1 MMRIGR
7 RVLLA
12 SLAAV
17 AAAWSFRR
25 VPSAPT
31 VGRIEPPPP
40 VGPTPRYVNIFNRVG
55 RSYEVV
61 PLDEDGRLP
70 ERFRHLEPYLLDRR
84 SPSRDP

>member
-1 MMRIGR
+1 MMRIER

-17 AAAWSFRR
+17 AATWPFRQ

-55 RSYEVV
+55 RSLAEG
-61 PLDEDGRLP
+61 PRRGDGR
-70 ERFRHLEPYLLDRR
+70 ERGEEHTP
-84 SPSRDP
+84 PDPHHRTAS

>member
-17 AAAWSFRR
+17 AATWPFRQ

-31 VGRIEPPPP
+31 VGRIEPPAP
-40 VGPTPRYVNIFNRVG
+40 VGPTPRYVNIFNRVA

-61 PLDEDGRLP
+61 PLDADGRLP
-70 ERFRHLEPYLLDRR
+70 ERFRHLEPSLLDRR
-84 SPSRDP
+84 NPSRDP

>member
-17 AAAWSFRR
+17 AAARPFRL
-25 VPSAPT
+25 VPSDP

-40 VGPTPRYVNIFNRVG
+40 AEPTPRYVNIFNRIG

>member
-17 AAAWSFRR
+17 AAAWPFRR

-31 VGRIEPPPP
+31 VGRIDPPQPAR
-40 VGPTPRYVNIFNRVG
+40 PTPGYVNIFNRVG
-55 RSYEVV
+55 RSCEVV
-61 PLDEDGRLP
+61 PLDEDDRLP
-70 ERFRHLEPYLLDRR
+70 ELFRNFEPYLLDDR

>member
-12 SLAAV
+12 SLGAV
-17 AAAWSFRR
+17 AAAGPFRR
-25 VPSAPT
+25 VPFAPT
-31 VGRIEPPPP
+31 VGRIKPPPP
-40 VGPTPRYVNIFNRVG
+40 AGPTPRYVNIFNRVA

-61 PLDEDGRLP
+61 PLDADGRLP